1 MLHMKAGA
9 ASMVCLLGS
18 RSSRSLPEAITAR
31 GGRISTPA
39 SQALRE
45 RLNGRELAGEGGS
58 VRGPPDRLVGAADAA
73 PGSTRPAR
81 ARTDCMQP
89 DCCGGHAVTS

>member
-1 MLHMKAGA
+1 MLHMTAGA
-9 ASMVCLLGS
+9 ASMVCQLGS
-18 RSSRSLPEAITAR
+18 RSRGSLPEAMAAR

-58 VRGPPDRLVGAADAA
+58 VRGPRDRLVGAADAA